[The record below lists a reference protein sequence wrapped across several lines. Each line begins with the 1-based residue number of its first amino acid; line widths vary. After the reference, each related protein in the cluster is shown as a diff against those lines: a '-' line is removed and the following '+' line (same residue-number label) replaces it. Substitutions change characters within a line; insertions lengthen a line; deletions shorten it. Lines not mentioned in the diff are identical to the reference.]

1 MTVIVSGLLF
11 ALKGIALQLIATTG
25 TKWALE
31 RLLFLI
37 GDMIVKSTKTTHDD
51 EWFKDLK
58 ERYFKYEEKK

>member
-1 MTVIVSGLLF
+1 MPAIVGTLLF
-11 ALKGIALQLIATTG
+11 ALKGIALQLLAVTG
-25 TKWALE
+25 SKYILE

-58 ERYFKYEEKK
+58 ERYFKYEGKK